1 MGGAGRLS
9 PLKEYSL
16 FILVNLKPKQMK
28 FSEYPFMRYTLF
40 FILGVLLYPYGDFL
54 GLVEIATLTG
64 ILFLV
69 YLSLLL
75 ANTPGKPFR
84 YQPLFPAVAY
94 VLLVSMGFL
103 FTFLRDASNEPSH
116 LLYHGKIEGYIGT
129 VDDLDQQKPNTFA
142 NRVLVSAVKNDSG
155 YFPAIGEVIIYHKLS
170 EKLLPGEIVWIQGTP
185 SIIPPPKNP
194 NEFNYHR
201 FLANQQI
208 YHSHFID
215 NKIERLGRQDHSPIN
230 NRILQLRASIQDQ
243 MDKYIPTPHSNQIA
257 KALLLGQ
264 NKYLDKEVSEAYIT
278 AGTMHVLAVSG
289 LHVGI
294 VYGFFFLFVKPYQ
307 LPGHKRVLYIS
318 FLIGIIWIY
327 ALITGMSPSV
337 LRAATMFTLMGLAQM
352 KSRSP
357 SIYNSL
363 ALSALILMVFDP
375 YIFYSVGFQ
384 LSYLAVFGIVLL
396 QPKISEMWQP
406 KSKINR
412 YFWDI
417 TSVGIA
423 AQLATFPISVHYF
436 HVFPTYFML
445 SNLIAIP
452 GAFLIMSF
460 GIPFMLLASVEP
472 IGRVLGRIVDYLIIG
487 ENWVMFS
494 FQDLP
499 LARIEHIH
507 LPPFEMLFV
516 WSLIISVYML
526 TLQNRRKYAYFSL
539 FLFCGLMVSN
549 WAALWKDYRRNE
561 LYIYHVNKEVAV
573 DHFYQGKLYSRV
585 DILSPQDISYKVS
598 PNRISKGHSQAKELR
613 YLEEGSLKSFFLPG
627 GSFLQLHGDGFEI
640 EAPLIKSISQYE
652 EGKWLATDALENKEA
667 AYRVIIR

>member
-1 MGGAGRLS
+1 
-9 PLKEYSL
+9 
-16 FILVNLKPKQMK
+16 MK

-40 FILGVLLYPYGDFL
+40 FIFGVLLYPYGDFL
-54 GLVEIATLTG
+54 GLAEIAASTFTLFA
-64 ILFLV
+64 L
-69 YLSLLL
+69 YLIFLL
-75 ANTPGKPFR
+75 ANPTRRPFR
-84 YQPLFPAVAY
+84 YQPVFPVLAY
-94 VLLVSMGFL
+94 ALLISMGFL
-103 FTFLRDASNEPSH
+103 FTFLRDASNDPAH
-116 LLYHGKIEGYIGT
+116 LLYQGKIEGYIGT
-129 VDDLDQQKPNTFA
+129 VDGLDQQKPNTFA
-142 NRVLVSAVKNDSG
+142 NRILVSAVRKDSR
-155 YFPAIGEVIIYHKLS
+155 YVTAIGEVIIYHKLS
-170 EKLLPGEIVWIQGTP
+170 ENLLPGEVVWIQGTP
-185 SIIPPPKNP
+185 AVIPPPKNP

-208 YHSHFID
+208 YHSHFVD
-215 NKIERLGRQDHSPIN
+215 TNVERLGKQNHSPVKN
-230 NRILQLRASIQDQ
+230 WILQLRASVQDQ
-243 MDKYIPTPHSNQIA
+243 MDKYIPRPHSNQIA

-307 LPGHKRVLYIS
+307 LPAHKRALYLF
-318 FLIGIIWIY
+318 FLIFIIWMY

-384 LSYLAVFGIVLL
+384 LSYMAVFGIVLL
-396 QPKISEMWQP
+396 QPKITKLWRP
-406 KSKINR
+406 KRKISR

-460 GIPFMLLASVEP
+460 GIPFMLLSSVEP
-472 IGRVLGRIVDYLIIG
+472 IARILGKLVDYLIVI

-499 LARIEHIH
+499 WARIENIH
-507 LPPFEMLFV
+507 LPPLEMMLV
-516 WSLIISVYML
+516 WSLIICIYML
-526 TLQNRRKYAYFSL
+526 GVHNRRKYAYLSL
-539 FLFCGLMVSN
+539 FLFSGLVVSN
-549 WAALWKDYRRNE
+549 WAALWKDYQRNE
-561 LYIYHVNKEVAV
+561 LYIYHVGKEVAV
-573 DHFYQGKLYSRV
+573 DHFYKGKLYSRV
-585 DILSPQDISYKVS
+585 DTLSPQDISYKVL
-598 PNRISKGHSQAKELR
+598 PHRISKGHSLARDLK
-613 YLEEGSLKSFFLPG
+613 YLEMEDTKSFFLPG
-627 GSFLQLHGDGFEI
+627 GSFLQLNGQGFEI

-652 EGKWLATDALENKEA
+652 EGKWLINDALEHKET
-667 AYRVIIR
+667 AYRVMFR

>member
-1 MGGAGRLS
+1 
-9 PLKEYSL
+9 
-16 FILVNLKPKQMK
+16 MK

-40 FILGVLLYPYGDFL
+40 FIFGVLLYPYGDFL
-54 GLVEIATLTG
+54 GFVEIATLTF
-64 ILFLV
+64 ILFVV
-69 YLSLLL
+69 YLIFLL
-75 ANTPGKPFR
+75 ANPPRQPFR
-84 YQPLFPAVAY
+84 YQPIFPILAY
-94 VLLVSMGFL
+94 GLLISMGFL
-103 FTFLRDASNEPSH
+103 FTFLRDVTNDPSH
-116 LLYHGKIEGYIGT
+116 LLYQGKIDGYIGI
-129 VDDLDQQKPNTFA
+129 VDGLDQQKPNTLA
-142 NRVLVSAVKNDSG
+142 NRVLVSGVRKDST
-155 YFPAIGEVIIYHKLS
+155 YLPATGEVIIYHKLGES
-170 EKLLPGEIVWIQGTP
+170 LRPGDILWIQGTP
-185 SIIPPPKNP
+185 SAIPPPKNP

-208 YHSHFID
+208 YHSHFVD
-215 NKIERLGRQDHSPIN
+215 NKVERLGRRNHSPIN
-230 NRILQLRASIQDQ
+230 NWILQLRSNIQDQ
-243 MDKYIPTPHSNQIA
+243 MDQYIATPHSNQIA

-307 LPGHKRVLYIS
+307 LPGHKRVLYLS
-318 FLIGIIWIY
+318 FLILIIWIY

-363 ALSALILMVFDP
+363 ALSALILMVYDP

-384 LSYLAVFGIVLL
+384 LSYSAVLGIVLL
-396 QPKISEMWQP
+396 QPKISQLWQP
-406 KSKINR
+406 SSKVTK

-423 AQLATFPISVHYF
+423 AQLATFSISVHYF

-460 GIPFMLLASVEP
+460 GIPFMLLSFVEP
-472 IGRVLGRIVDYLIIG
+472 IARILGKIVDHLIIA

-499 LARIEHIH
+499 LARIAHIH
-507 LPPFEMLFV
+507 LPPLEMVLV
-516 WSLIISVYML
+516 WSLIISLYML
-526 TLQNRRKYAYFSL
+526 SVKNRRKYAYFSL
-539 FLFCGLMVSN
+539 FLFCGLIVSN
-549 WAALWKDYRRNE
+549 WATWWKDYGRNE
-561 LYIYHVNKEVAV
+561 LYIYHVGKEVAV
-573 DHFYQGKLYSRV
+573 DHFYRGKLYSRI
-585 DILSPQDISYKVS
+585 DTLSPQDLSYKVL
-598 PNRISKGHSQAKELR
+598 PHRINKGHSLARELR
-613 YLEEGSLKSFFLPG
+613 VIEEGNVKSFFLPG
-627 GSFLQLHGDGFEI
+627 GSFLQLRGEGFEI
-640 EAPLIKSISQYE
+640 EAPSIKSISQYDQ
-652 EGKWLATDALENKEA
+652 GKWLAAEELENKEDKEA
-667 AYRVIIR
+667 AFRVIFR